1 MYYAEDRTYADWQAY
16 LAGGRK
22 KYERTLYDR
31 GYRIRYANKFNKSSD
46 IQIVLPWINNHPLI
60 TIHPDSTRTLWAPGT
75 ATTHWGGTWH
85 PLRAYSVRFTI
96 FKYTG
101 VEVVQRNFKFQLYE
115 RDAKISPPKIQG
127 CRNCSQT
134 GRVDSWCSPTYCWD
148 VQREAQRC
156 PTHPEVTLSVNE
168 NQLSRHLLPCEH
180 GDVQGHT
187 VKHGQQC
194 YHCNGARKRDY
205 GSKRVSLAWDG
216 SPIKVENGNIVRKPL
231 TDLERIV
238 AAYAGPTSKV

>member
-1 MYYAEDRTYADWQAY
+1 MYYYEDKTYAEWQDY

-31 GYRIRYANKFNKSSD
+31 GYRIQYANKFSKASD
-46 IQIVLPWINNHPLI
+46 IQIVMPWINRHPLI
-60 TIHPDSTRTLWAPGT
+60 TIHPDNTKTLSAPVSVVT
-75 ATTHWGGTWH
+75 SWGGTWH

-101 VEVVQRNFKFQLYE
+101 IEVVQRNFQFKLYE
-115 RDAKISPPKIQG
+115 QDAKMTPPKIQC
-127 CRNCSQT
+127 CRMCSQT
-134 GRVDSWCSPTYCWD
+134 GRVDSWCSPTHCWD
-148 VQREAQRC
+148 VQREAQMC
-156 PTHPEVTLSVNE
+156 PTHPDVTLSINE

-180 GDVQGHT
+180 GSLTGHT
-187 VKHGQQC
+187 VKRGQEC
-194 YHCNGARKRDY
+194 YSCKGVGKRDY

-238 AAYAGPTSKV
+238 AAYAGPTS

>member
-1 MYYAEDRTYADWQAY
+1 MYYYEDKTYAEWQDY

-31 GYRIRYANKFNKSSD
+31 GYRIQYANKFSKASD
-46 IQIVLPWINNHPLI
+46 IQIVMPWLNNYPLI
-60 TIHPDSTRTLWAPGT
+60 TIHPDNTKTIQAPSQVVT
-75 ATTHWGGTWH
+75 SWGGTWH
-85 PLRAYSVRFTI
+85 PLRAYSVRFTL

-127 CRNCSQT
+127 CRICSQS
-134 GRVDSWCSPTYCWD
+134 GRLDTWCSPTYCWD
-148 VQREAQRC
+148 VHQETGMC
-156 PTHPEVTLSVNE
+156 PTHTEATMSDRE
-168 NQLSRHLLPCEH
+168 KQAGRHMVACEH
-180 GDVQGHT
+180 GDIQGHS
-187 VKHGQQC
+187 VKRGREC
-194 YHCNGARKRDY
+194 YYCNGSKKRDY
-205 GSKRVSLAWDG
+205 GSKRISLAWDG

-238 AAYAGPTSKV
+238 AAYAGPTS